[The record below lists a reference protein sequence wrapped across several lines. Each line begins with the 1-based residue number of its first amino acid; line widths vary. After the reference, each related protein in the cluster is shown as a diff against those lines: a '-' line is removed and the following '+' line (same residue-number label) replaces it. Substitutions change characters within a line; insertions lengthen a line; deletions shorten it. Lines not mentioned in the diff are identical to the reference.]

1 MALSRPA
8 PEGDQRLVRYLLGQL
23 PDAEAEC
30 LDEASIVED
39 DVAARLRMVENDLV
53 DAYVAGTLD
62 RTTRERFESH
72 YLASPLRRNKVAAA
86 RRFLDAVDRAPIA
99 PTRSRWFAWRTG
111 GRLALIA
118 AAVVL
123 LAVGFA
129 VEDLRLR
136 QQVDNARRTAATL
149 SGEMRNLA
157 RELDE
162 QRGAGAAARSALDRL
177 RAARPAPTALV
188 LLPQTRAVG
197 PVPTIAVP
205 ATATVVTFDLR
216 LEAQDF
222 SRYRVA
228 LKDPATGGTV
238 WHSEPLKPGAL
249 NQSPAITVAV
259 PANVL
264 RPQHYSFDLVGLSSG
279 ASDTLAAYTFQ
290 IERR

>member
-30 LDEASIVED
+30 LDETSVVED
-39 DVAARLRMVENDLV
+39 DVAERLRMVEDDLV
-53 DAYVAGTLD
+53 DAYLAGTLD
-62 RTTRERFESH
+62 RATRERFESY
-72 YLASPLRRNKVAAA
+72 YLASPLRRSKVAAA
-86 RRFLDAVDRAPIA
+86 RRFLDAVDRAPEA
-99 PTRSRWFAWRTG
+99 PTRSRWFAWRVG
-111 GRLALIA
+111 ARLPLIA

-136 QQVDNARRTAATL
+136 QQVNNARRNEATL
-149 SGEMRNLA
+149 SGEIRSLA

-162 QRGAGAAARSALDRL
+162 QRGANAAARSALERL
-177 RAARPAPTALV
+177 RAARTAPTALV

-197 PVPTIAVP
+197 PIPTIAVP
-205 ATATVVTFDLR
+205 AAAAVVTFELR
-216 LEAQDF
+216 LDASDF

-238 WHSEPLKPGAL
+238 WRSEPLKPGAL
-249 NQSPAITVAV
+249 NQWPAIAVAV

-264 RPQHYSFDLVGLSSG
+264 RPQHYSFELVGLSSS